1 MVHPIIFNG
10 DHADWP
16 LPSFDAHDWAAA
28 FCKIAN
34 GFGFKDSEGKP
45 IDEGWMI
52 SWFANALMRGYDEH
66 AGKASGMV
74 EALHDI
80 AEPVQALQRMAEA
93 DGLTL
98 DGAAAIRL
106 ANDAN
111 YLRGIARA
119 AIA

>member
-1 MVHPIIFNG
+1 
-10 DHADWP
+10 
-16 LPSFDAHDWAAA
+16 
-28 FCKIAN
+28 
-34 GFGFKDSEGKP
+34 
-45 IDEGWMI
+45 
-52 SWFANALMRGYDEH
+52 
-66 AGKASGMV
+66 
-74 EALHDI
+74 
-80 AEPVQALQRMAEA
+80 VQALQRMAEA